1 MDLDLQDYRKIK
13 GQKLGRIDK
22 EKGVICCKKCWGVL
36 TKLKLLFTNEKLFK
50 VQALL
55 NTQSNRIFA
64 KRRKKKQILDKRLYI
79 EYKASH
85 KSAII
90 SVVISMY
97 GKASILFVDPKVRM
111 NGVHYCTLV
120 LKMFIPQMSRLCPNF
135 ILEQDGTRCYIPAYA
150 LPYIGP
156 HVPQLLEP
164 EFWSPPSPD
173 LNPLNYCLWDYVE
186 TVIRNHQNVG
196 DFDQLKTKIAKSWK
210 TIS

>member
-1 MDLDLQDYRKIK
+1 M
-13 GQKLGRIDK
+13 
-22 EKGVICCKKCWGVL
+22 
-36 TKLKLLFTNEKLFK
+36 
-50 VQALL
+50 
-55 NTQSNRIFA
+55 
-64 KRRKKKQILDKRLYI
+64 
-79 EYKASH
+79 
-85 KSAII
+85 I

-120 LKMFIPQMSRLCPNF
+120 LKILIPQMSRLCPNF
-135 ILEQDGTRCYIPAYA
+135 ILEQDGTRCYIPAYT

-164 EFWSPPSPD
+164 EFWSPLSPD

-210 TIS
+210 TISQRTIDRAILTFRKRLQMCSKANGGDMKHYFSVSLELALRLKL

>member
-1 MDLDLQDYRKIK
+1 M
-13 GQKLGRIDK
+13 
-22 EKGVICCKKCWGVL
+22 
-36 TKLKLLFTNEKLFK
+36 
-50 VQALL
+50 
-55 NTQSNRIFA
+55 
-64 KRRKKKQILDKRLYI
+64 
-79 EYKASH
+79 
-85 KSAII
+85 I

-164 EFWSPPSPD
+164 EFWSPPGPD
-173 LNPLNYCLWDYVE
+173 LNPLNYCLDCDTQSSERRRLRPIKNEDRQIMEDNFLENYRQSNSHISK
-186 TVIRNHQNVG
+186 TFANV
-196 DFDQLKTKIAKSWK
+196 Q
-210 TIS
+210 